1 MYCAYASE
9 SHRFIAYV
17 QVFDMC
23 ITKTGNTWRMDF
35 EFIEDAFNY
44 VVDVDPNDKESK
56 RLEAYLE

>member
-1 MYCAYASE
+1 MSARAIVS
-9 SHRFIAYV
+9 SLVYV

>member
-1 MYCAYASE
+1 
-9 SHRFIAYV
+9 
-17 QVFDMC
+17 MC

-56 RLEAYLE
+56 RFSPVISFFLR